1 MELLQTIVSGGLI
14 SVVTGIASTLITMH
28 YQKKQFI
35 LEKKL
40 EKIQQCNQGLSRICQ
55 GVLDKLCQFL

>member
-40 EKIQQCNQGLSRICQ
+40 EKYSNVIKAYRESVREC
-55 GVLDKLCQFL
+55 